1 MAITL
6 TTGTVV
12 AIASTY
18 GASVN
23 MTAITNATEAV
34 ATLAAGHS
42 VVVGDYLEVTSGWG
56 RLDKRIVRAKTV
68 ATNDITFEGIN
79 TSSTTTYPTGTGTG
93 SIRRIT
99 AWTNMSQVQGSSTS
113 GGDLQFTDI
122 TAIDDVVQKQAPTIR
137 SAVNVTLTVFD
148 DPSLSWYTAVAAAD
162 DARIPY
168 GLRFSFP
175 NGSKLVANAY
185 WNLQR
190 TPSFATNDSLKS
202 QVGLTFAAD
211 PVRYAT

>member
-18 GASVN
+18 GASVT
-23 MTAITNATEAV
+23 MSAITNAAEAV
-34 ATLAAGHS
+34 ATLAGGHG

-68 ATNDITFEGIN
+68 AVNDVTFEGIN
-79 TSSTTTYPTGTGTG
+79 TSNTTTFPAGTGTG

-99 AWTNMSQVQGSSTS
+99 AWTNLSQIQSISSS
-113 GGDLQFTDI
+113 GGDLQFADA
-122 TAIDDVVQKQAPTIR
+122 TAIDDTVQKQVPTIR
-137 SAVNVTLTVFD
+137 SAVAVSISYMD
-148 DPSLSWYTAVAAAD
+148 DESLAWISAVNAAD
-162 DARIPY
+162 AARTPY
-168 GLRFSFP
+168 AVRFTFP
-175 NGSKLVANAY
+175 NSAKAVANAY
-185 WNLQR
+185 WAKSN
-190 TPSFATNDSLKS
+190 TPSLNSNQVLTN
-202 QVGLTFAAD
+202 QIGLTYAAE

>member
-1 MAITL
+1 MAVTL

-18 GASVN
+18 GASVT
-23 MTAITNATEAV
+23 MSAISNAAEAV
-34 ATLAAGHS
+34 ATLGAGHG

-68 ATNDITFEGIN
+68 ATNDVTFESIN
-79 TSSTTTYPTGTGTG
+79 TSNTTTYPAGTGTG

-99 AWTNMSQVQGSSTS
+99 AWTNMSQIQGSSTS
-113 GGDLQFTDI
+113 GGDLQYTDI

-148 DPSLSWYTAVAAAD
+148 DPTLGWYAAVDTANE
-162 DARIPY
+162 ARTPY
-168 GLRFSFP
+168 AVRFSFP
-175 NGSKLVANAY
+175 NSSKLVANAY
-185 WNLQR
+185 WNLQK
-190 TPSFATNDSLKS
+190 TPSFATNDSLKA
-202 QVGLTFAAD
+202 QIGLTFCAD
-211 PVRYAT
+211 PVRYST

>member
-6 TTGTVV
+6 TTGTVL

-18 GASVN
+18 GASVT
-23 MTAITNATEAV
+23 MSAITNATEAV

-79 TSSTTTYPTGTGTG
+79 TSSTTTYPAGSGTG

-99 AWTNMSQVQGSSTS
+99 AWTNLSQVQATTSS
-113 GGDLQFTDI
+113 GGDLQFTDT
-122 TAIDDVVQKQAPTIR
+122 TAIDDTVQKQAPTIR
-137 SAVNVTLTVFD
+137 SAVTMSLTVFD
-148 DPSLSWYTAVAAAD
+148 DPTLAWYTAVNAAD
-162 DARIPY
+162 EARTPY
-168 GLRFSFP
+168 AVRMSFP
-175 NGSKLVANAY
+175 NSSKLVANAY
-185 WNLQR
+185 WNLQK
-190 TPSFATNDSLKS
+190 TPAVATNDSLKT
-202 QVGLTFAAD
+202 QIGLTYAAE
-211 PVRYAT
+211 PVRYST